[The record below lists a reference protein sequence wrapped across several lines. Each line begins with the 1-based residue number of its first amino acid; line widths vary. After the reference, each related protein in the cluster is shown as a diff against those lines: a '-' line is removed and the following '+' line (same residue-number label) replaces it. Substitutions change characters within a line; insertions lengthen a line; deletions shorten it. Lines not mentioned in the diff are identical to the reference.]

1 MDRLI
6 YTALNALHNRRD
18 HNVTQAQNLANMN
31 VPGYRAD
38 LDNPGGTRF
47 AEALD
52 QASVRAFQLEKGP
65 AGFSED
71 SGFLDKTDNILDVA
85 IADQGYFFIQPDNG
99 GPPALTRRGD
109 LAVGN
114 DGILR
119 NGAGEEMLNA
129 QMRPINVPP
138 FRQIVVNEIGEII
151 IEPIDGAPGEQLNI
165 GALATAI
172 PPEGTLQKGL
182 DGHIRN
188 KDGTIPPV
196 DQQAKVLQGTLER
209 SNVNPIDELLA
220 TIENQ
225 RGFEFGMKMISETQ
239 KIDEA
244 GTSLMQAP
252 ME

>member
-6 YTALNALHNRRD
+6 YTALNSLHNRRD
-18 HNVTQAQNLANMN
+18 SNVTLAQNMANMN

-47 AEALD
+47 LDAMD
-52 QASVRAFQLEKGP
+52 QANVRAFQLEEGP

-71 SGFLDKTDNILDVA
+71 PGFLDKTDNILDVA
-85 IADQGYFFIQPDNG
+85 IADKGYFFMKPDNG

-109 LAVGN
+109 LARGN

-119 NGAGEEMLNA
+119 NGAGEEMLNP
-129 QMRPINVPP
+129 QMQPINLPP
-138 FRQIVVNEIGEII
+138 FRQIVINEIGEII
-151 IEPIDGAPGEQLNI
+151 IEPVDGAPGEQLNV
-165 GALATAI
+165 GVLATVI
-172 PPEGTLQKGL
+172 TPEGSLLKGA

-188 KDGTIPPV
+188 ANGTMPAP
-196 DQQAKVLQGTLER
+196 DQQAKVMQGTLER
-209 SNVNPIDELLA
+209 SNVNSIEELLS
-220 TIENQ
+220 TIDNQ
-225 RGFEFGMKMISETQ
+225 RSFEFGMKMISETE

>member
-6 YTALNALHNRRD
+6 YTALNSLHNRRD
-18 HNVTQAQNLANMN
+18 SNVTLAQNLANMN

-47 AEALD
+47 LDAMD
-52 QASVRAFQLEKGP
+52 QANVRAFQLEEGP

-85 IADQGYFFIQPDNG
+85 IADKGYFFMKPDNG

-109 LAVGN
+109 LTRGN

-129 QMRPINVPP
+129 QMQPINLPP
-138 FRQIVVNEIGEII
+138 FRQIVINEIGEII
-151 IEPIDGAPGEQLNI
+151 IEPVDGAPGEQLNV
-165 GALATAI
+165 AVLATVV
-172 PPEGTLQKGL
+172 PPEGTLQKGA

-188 KDGTIPPV
+188 KNGTMPAP
-196 DQQAKVLQGTLER
+196 DQQAKVMQGTLER
-209 SNVNPIDELLA
+209 SNVNAIDELLS
-220 TIENQ
+220 TIDNQ
-225 RGFEFGMKMISETQ
+225 RSFEFGMKMISETE